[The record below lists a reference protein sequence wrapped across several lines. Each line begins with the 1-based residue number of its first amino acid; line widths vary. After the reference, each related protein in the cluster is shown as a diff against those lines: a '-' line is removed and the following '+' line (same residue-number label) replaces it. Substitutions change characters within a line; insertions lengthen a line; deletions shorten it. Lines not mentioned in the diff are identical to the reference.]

1 MRFSSVVILV
11 TVIATNLALWAA
23 FNRPQP
29 EVAWTGT
36 INGASF
42 SPFRAGGDP
51 LAERIPTAQQ
61 IDEDLKLLSTK
72 VRKVRSYSST
82 DGFERI
88 PQLAQKY
95 NLTVTAGAKLDKD
108 SANNAIEIDN
118 LIKNAKQY
126 RNIDRVI
133 VGGGGGGR
141 GGRAP
146 AGRGGDL

>member
-11 TVIATNLALWAA
+11 TVIVANLALWAA

-51 LAERIPTAQQ
+51 LAERFPTAQQ

-72 VRKVRSYSST
+72 VRKEHSKTTT
-82 DGFERI
+82 D
-88 PQLAQKY
+88 
-95 NLTVTAGAKLDKD
+95 
-108 SANNAIEIDN
+108 
-118 LIKNAKQY
+118 
-126 RNIDRVI
+126 
-133 VGGGGGGR
+133 GGGR
-141 GGRAP
+141 GPRRARGGGRAGAAG
-146 AGRGGDL
+146 AGRGGGGAGGARGSD

>member
-51 LAERIPTAQQ
+51 LAARFPTAQQ
-61 IDEDLKLLSTK
+61 IDEDLQLLTTK
-72 VRKVRSYSST
+72 VRMVRSYSST

-95 NLTVTAGAKLDKD
+95 NLTVTAGAG
-108 SANNAIEIDN
+108 
-118 LIKNAKQY
+118 
-126 RNIDRVI
+126 R
-133 VGGGGGGR
+133 GGGGAGGAGE
-141 GGRAP
+141 GGN
-146 AGRGGDL
+146 

>member
-11 TVIATNLALWAA
+11 TVFVANLALWAA

-51 LAERIPTAQQ
+51 HTERFPSAQQ

-72 VRKVRSYSST
+72 VRKVR
-82 DGFERI
+82 G
-88 PQLAQKY
+88 
-95 NLTVTAGAKLDKD
+95 GA
-108 SANNAIEIDN
+108 AA
-118 LIKNAKQY
+118 
-126 RNIDRVI
+126 
-133 VGGGGGGR
+133 GGGGR
-141 GGRAP
+141 GPRRA
-146 AGRGGDL
+146 RGGGRTGTA